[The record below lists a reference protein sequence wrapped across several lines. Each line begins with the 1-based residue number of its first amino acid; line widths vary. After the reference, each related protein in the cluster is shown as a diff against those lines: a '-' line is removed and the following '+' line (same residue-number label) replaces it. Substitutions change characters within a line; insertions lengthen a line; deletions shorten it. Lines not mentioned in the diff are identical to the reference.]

1 MADDF
6 RSVGQ
11 EVSNWGRWGA
21 TDELGTLNLLTAD
34 KVAAAARLVRRGA
47 VFELGIPF
55 DSNGPQVGDD
65 RVNPMRFMSETGADQ
80 VFPGGFQYADDYVFM
95 ALQSASQWDA
105 LAHVFYDGHLYNGFS
120 SDLVGVHGA
129 SKCSIDK
136 VAHGVVG
143 RGVLLDLARSKG
155 VDWLEAG
162 TAITPADLD
171 AAAQRQGVVL
181 KTGDILLIRT
191 GWWKMFLETTDRRA
205 FMEAEPGLGLD
216 SARWLREHDVAAV
229 CADNASIEVMP
240 GENAAELLAVHMV
253 LIRDMGLTLGE
264 LLDFEELAKDCDS
277 DGIYEFFFC
286 GPPIKFT
293 GAVGSPT
300 NPLAIK

>member
-1 MADDF
+1 MAEDF

-11 EVSNWGRWGA
+11 AVRNWGRWGSS
-21 TDELGTLNLLTAD
+21 DERGTLNLITPE
-34 KVAAAARLVRRGA
+34 KVAAAARLIRRGA

-55 DSNGPQVGDD
+55 DSKGPQVGDD

-129 SKCSIDK
+129 ARCSIDK
-136 VAHGVVG
+136 IANGVVG
-143 RGVLLDLARSKG
+143 RGVLLDVARSKG
-155 VDWLEAG
+155 VEWLDAG
-162 TAITPADLD
+162 TVITPDDLD
-171 AAAQRQGVVL
+171 AAARRQDVTIE
-181 KTGDILLIRT
+181 TGDILLIRT
-191 GWWKMFLETTDRRA
+191 GWWKMYLHTGDRRA
-205 FMEAEPGLGLD
+205 FMETEPGLGIE

-229 CADNASIEVMP
+229 CADNSAVEVMP
-240 GENAAELLAVHMV
+240 EEHSSEILGVHMV

-264 LLDFEELAKDCDS
+264 LLDFEELAEDCAS

-286 GPPIKFT
+286 GAPIKFT